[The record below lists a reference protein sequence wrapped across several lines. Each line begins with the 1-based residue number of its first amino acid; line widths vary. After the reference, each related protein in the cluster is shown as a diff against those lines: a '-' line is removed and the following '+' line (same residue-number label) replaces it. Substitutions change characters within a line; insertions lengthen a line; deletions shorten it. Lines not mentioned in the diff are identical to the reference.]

1 MIGEIVRK
9 LGFWTLDFIKK
20 RQILKPY
27 NDIEKIIGGRYSS
40 EKQIDEYLYKLLE
53 HAVHTTKYY
62 EKCKGYKELSDFPV
76 VKKKDIKA
84 NYEQFLS
91 NKYKKNNLIRVQTS
105 GSYGTPFIF
114 YITKE
119 KKARQTAEIIY
130 FSKWGRYNLGMK
142 HAYLRG
148 VINKS
153 KLKLKIQNEHFLFSR
168 IIDDEWMKSCREVIK
183 KKKIKVLIGFPTA
196 ISMVAQYCH
205 EQGDTP
211 KNFAI
216 IGVITSSEPLL
227 DSQRNIIEST
237 FGCDCL
243 SRYSTEELGV
253 LAHEC
258 PMLKKHHINTAS
270 YKVEVLSLDKDEP
283 SEEGEVGR
291 IVVTD
296 LFSYAMPLIRYETGD
311 LGVLGKNCPCGLK
324 GPIIENL
331 QGRAAEVVYN
341 TKGIM
346 VLPIFIEDIM
356 QYYTDIIQYQF
367 IQNDQK
373 SYTLNVVNKKGANFD
388 IEKVTNF
395 IMHWMGEDAIVKIE
409 FSEDIQ
415 MLKSGKRPSV
425 INKYK
430 PNITSTK

>member
-20 RQILKPY
+20 GQILKPY

-153 KLKLKIQNEHFLFSR
+153 KLKLKIQNEYFLFSR

-183 KKKIKVLIGFPTA
+183 KRKIKVLIGFPTA

-211 KNFAI
+211 KDFAI

-296 LFSYAMPLIRYETGD
+296 LFSYAMPSIRYETGD
-311 LGVLGKNCPCGLK
+311 LGVLGKKCLCGLE
-324 GPIIENL
+324 GPIIESL
-331 QGRAAEVVYN
+331 HGRTVESVYN
-341 TKGIM
+341 TSGKRI
-346 VLPIFIEDIM
+346 LPFFIEDVM
-356 QYYTDIIQYQF
+356 ESFVDIVQYQF
-367 IQNDQK
+367 IQYGKKNYK
-373 SYTLNVVNKKGANFD
+373 LKVVAPKNFEFD
-388 IEKVTNF
+388 ENRVIDHIKF
-395 IMHWMGEDAIVKIE
+395 WMGEDAVVNIE
-409 FSEDIQ
+409 FVEDIQ
-415 MLKSGKRPSV
+415 TLKSGKRPYV
-425 INKYK
+425 INNY
-430 PNITSTK
+430 IIES